1 MVMATWRDENKN
13 ELNTLFTSID
23 PQFNSDSFFTKAD
36 TYWTA
41 AGNMFKDIKAKQI
54 SDLEKQIAA
63 TEKEVEEYKKK
74 KNIVS
79 SQPKKEATKK
89 PYSQMEKKE
98 RQDLLNHFHIRQGE
112 RLMNPSFGTIIW
124 DLLFEPLTEDVK
136 SAIIE
141 NVNTIIN
148 YDPRIKADRVTV
160 TAYESGI
167 QIECFLTFMPY
178 NISQSMQLRFDQA
191 NGLLA
196 Q

>member
-1 MVMATWRDENKN
+1 MNSNLYNKVTLPAANRAENITSKMYKGFSTIN
-13 ELNTLFTSID
+13 SNTENFAL
-23 PQFNSDSFFTKAD
+23 
-36 TYWTA
+36 Y
-41 AGNMFKDIKAKQI
+41 
-54 SDLEKQIAA
+54 DLELI
-63 TEKEVEEYKKK
+63 
-74 KNIVS
+74 
-79 SQPKKEATKK
+79 
-89 PYSQMEKKE
+89 

>member
-1 MVMATWRDENKN
+1 MNSNLYNKVTLPSANRTENITSKMYKGFSTIN
-13 ELNTLFTSID
+13 SNTENFAL
-23 PQFNSDSFFTKAD
+23 
-36 TYWTA
+36 Y
-41 AGNMFKDIKAKQI
+41 
-54 SDLEKQIAA
+54 DLELI
-63 TEKEVEEYKKK
+63 
-74 KNIVS
+74 
-79 SQPKKEATKK
+79 
-89 PYSQMEKKE
+89 

-148 YDPRIKADRVTV
+148 YDPRITADRVTV

>member
-1 MVMATWRDENKN
+1 MNSNLYNKVTLPAANRTENITSKMYKGFSTIN
-13 ELNTLFTSID
+13 SNTENFAL
-23 PQFNSDSFFTKAD
+23 
-36 TYWTA
+36 Y
-41 AGNMFKDIKAKQI
+41 
-54 SDLEKQIAA
+54 DLELI
-63 TEKEVEEYKKK
+63 
-74 KNIVS
+74 
-79 SQPKKEATKK
+79 
-89 PYSQMEKKE
+89 

-124 DLLFEPLTEDVK
+124 DLLFEPLTEEIK

-148 YDPRIKADRVTV
+148 YDPRIKADRVIV